1 MPGVTH
7 TSAGTATAPL
17 RVLLVDDSAPLR
29 ERVRWALERAG
40 LTVVGE
46 AMDGAQ
52 AVAEAAVHRPDVV
65 LMDLHMPGMDGI
77 QATRALRTQQPDTH
91 VVLLAGESD
100 EGLAS
105 AIRTSGAHAGL
116 PKGVFT
122 VDLVATLRRVCGEA
136 SGAPHDDHGER

>member
-1 MPGVTH
+1 MTNA
-7 TSAGTATAPL
+7 SIGTATAL
-17 RVLLVDDSAPLR
+17 RVLVVDDSAPLR
-29 ERVRWALERAG
+29 KRVRWALERAG

-46 AMDGAQ
+46 AVDGAQ

-77 QATRALRTQQPDTH
+77 QATQELRRQQPDTH

-122 VDLVATLRRVCGEA
+122 VELVATLRRVCGQA
-136 SGAPHDDHGER
+136 SGAPYDDYGER

>member
-1 MPGVTH
+1 MRRMTNAS
-7 TSAGTATAPL
+7 TGTATAL

-29 ERVRWALERAG
+29 KRVRWALERAG

-46 AMDGAQ
+46 ADDGAQ

-65 LMDLHMPGMDGI
+65 LMDLHMPRMDGI
-77 QATRALRTQQPDTH
+77 QATQALRRQQPDTH

-122 VDLVATLRRVCGEA
+122 VELVATLRRVCGEA
-136 SGAPHDDHGER
+136 SGAPNDDGER

>member
-1 MPGVTH
+1 
-7 TSAGTATAPL
+7 
-17 RVLLVDDSAPLR
+17 
-29 ERVRWALERAG
+29 
-40 LTVVGE
+40 
-46 AMDGAQ
+46 
-52 AVAEAAVHRPDVV
+52 
-65 LMDLHMPGMDGI
+65 MDLHMPGMDGI
-77 QATRALRTQQPDTH
+77 QATQELRRQQPDTH

-122 VDLVATLRRVCGEA
+122 VELVATLRRVCGQA